1 MKKRS
6 ILGVFLLL
14 ALLSVSGYS
23 QRNSSRRPSAKTS
36 VETNAAPSVVATT
49 QDNISNVVISQIY
62 GGGGETTG
70 SPTYNI
76 VYVELF
82 NRSASPV
89 SLNGW
94 ALQYGSALGLF
105 GGATGSDIFNLPNV
119 TLNPGQH
126 YLIALGTASAFGA
139 PLPIA
144 ADASSTA
151 IDLSASSGKLVL
163 TNTTTWL
170 NCGSTASPCSSAQ
183 FATTVDGVAY
193 GAAGNGTAG
202 NGEGGTAVNNASPL
216 TDVQGAVRNAVGC
229 GDSNNNN
236 NDFRVVTGPV
246 PLNAASAATYCHTS
260 GDFDGDHK
268 TDFSIIRFDFSS
280 GAVGSSALSVRNR
293 LAGSLRRQ
301 RTFRG
306 EKAVLSAAAAGDGVL
321 QWWIFNSATGNL
333 SFSSWGDATIDFITP
348 ADFDGDG
355 KTDVAVW
362 RPVDGGGSGFW
373 IIDSSTSTGHF
384 EELGQPNDDPTI
396 VGDYDG
402 DGKADMAVFRCPVS
416 PDPKGQCYY
425 FYKGS
430 LNNPN
435 HDITTVPWGFGDD
448 TDIFAV
454 PGDYDGDG
462 KYDYCL
468 SASLHDGPTTDS
480 SNNLFEVLRS
490 SDGNADWVQWGLFS
504 DFAIPGDYDGDGKS
518 DFMVGRV
525 RDDDT
530 IEHWLLTKTG
540 SFSYTQWGQFST
552 DFDVPGDY
560 DGDGRTDIAIW
571 RSDTQS
577 TFWVLHP
584 DATATIF
591 PWGTNGDYP
600 TNNIFVR

>member
-14 ALLSVSGYS
+14 ALLSVSGYG
-23 QRNSSRRPSAKTS
+23 QRNSSRRPSAKNS
-36 VETNAAPSVVATT
+36 VVTNAAPGVVASPQST
-49 QDNISNVVISQIY
+49 ISNVVISQVY
-62 GGGGETTG
+62 GGGGATSGT
-70 SPTYNI
+70 PTYKFD
-76 VYVELF
+76 YVELF
-82 NRSASPV
+82 NRSASVV

-105 GGATGSDIFNLPNV
+105 GGTTGANIVNLPNV
-119 TLNPGQH
+119 TLNPGTR
-126 YLIALGTASAFGA
+126 YLVALGGA
-139 PLPIA
+139 GTVGADLPVA
-144 ADASSTA
+144 ADLSSTA
-151 IDLSASSGKLVL
+151 ISMSASSGKIVL

-183 FATTVDGVAY
+183 FSTTVDGVAY

-202 NGEGGTAVNNASPL
+202 NGEGGTSVNNGGAL
-216 TDVQGAVRNAVGC
+216 NNTQGGVRNALGC
-229 GDSNNNN
+229 GDSDNNN
-236 NDFRVVTGPV
+236 NDFRVVVGPV
-246 PLNAASAATYCHTS
+246 PGNSVSAPYYCHTA

-268 TDFSIIRFDFSS
+268 TDFSIIRFNFSA
-280 GAVGSSALSVRNR
+280 GAVGSSALSSRNR
-293 LAGSLRRQ
+293 IAGSLRRQ
-301 RTFRG
+301 RTFSG
-306 EKAVLSAAAAGDGVL
+306 ERSVLSAAAVGDGVL
-321 QWWIFNSATGNL
+321 EWWIFNSANGDL

-362 RPVDGGGSGFW
+362 RPVIGGGSGSGFW
-373 IIDSSTSTGHF
+373 VIDSSTNTGHF
-384 EELGQPNDDPTI
+384 EELGQQNDDPTI

-435 HDITTVPWGFGDD
+435 HDITVVPWGFGDD
-448 TDIFAV
+448 TDVFAV
-454 PGDYDGDG
+454 PGDFDGDG

-468 SASLHDGPTTDS
+468 SASLHDGATTDS

-504 DFAIPGDYDGDGKS
+504 DFSIPGDYDGDGKS

-525 RDDDT
+525 RADDT
-530 IEHWLLTKTG
+530 IEHWLLTKAGTY
-540 SFSYTQWGQFST
+540 SYTQWGQFST
-552 DFDVPGDY
+552 DYDVPGDY
-560 DGDGRTDIAIW
+560 DGDGKTDIAIW
-571 RSDTQS
+571 RTDTQS

-584 DATATIF
+584 DGTATIF
-591 PWGTNGDYP
+591 PWGTSS
-600 TNNIFVR
+600 